1 MNAYEQFFKQNEKEE
16 SSDIFFGKLRQLS
29 NAMDIDG
36 KIVSPK
42 RDFIINKI
50 ISADKR
56 SVKSL
61 IYSEFLENGI
71 ELIAEA
77 LEEYG
82 IKYSKIT
89 GETKL
94 VKERTRAVERFNRN
108 ETEVMLISGASVT
121 GIDLKGTRMVFLLE
135 PFWNENELE
144 QAKSRAIRYGS
155 HTNLPKNEQNVT
167 VYTLI
172 LDKPLPD

>member
-1 MNAYEQFFKQNEKEE
+1 MLTNSFFIKNEKEE
-16 SSDIFFGKLRQLS
+16 LSDIFFGKLRQLS

-94 VKERTRAVERFNRN
+94 VKERTRAVERFN
-108 ETEVMLISGASVT
+108 
-121 GIDLKGTRMVFLLE
+121 
-135 PFWNENELE
+135 
-144 QAKSRAIRYGS
+144 
-155 HTNLPKNEQNVT
+155 
-167 VYTLI
+167 
-172 LDKPLPD
+172 